1 MHRDQ
6 GGHAVHGG
14 RSHRSMYAAADAA
27 GAVLPGQD
35 GLNWTLWS
43 RDDLGSETCAGK
55 GLQAGLTGL
64 GSPVT
69 D

>member
-1 MHRDQ
+1 
-6 GGHAVHGG
+6 
-14 RSHRSMYAAADAA
+14 MYAAADAA